1 MPTPEA
7 TPPTEQIR
15 TAARQMSDADRAR
28 VADSLIAALAP
39 SVQRIGTVIADGASA
54 AAAAAEGRDDVSVP
68 AHAITLARAFL
79 AQPALARELTNE
91 WRGCV
96 VQLGAARSAE
106 APAERLELAIL
117 AAERASAL
125 AQEVVALDPNA
136 GRGGWLDNLRG
147 ALRDAGQFLGRVA
160 EGAANAAEGFGVAVG
175 TGAGV
180 TLLVG
185 ALGLWWLFKSSK

>member
-7 TPPTEQIR
+7 TPPTQQIR
-15 TAARQMSDADRAR
+15 DQARQMSDEERAR

-39 SVQRIGTVIADGASA
+39 SVQELGRVIADGASA
-54 AAAAAEGRDDVSVP
+54 AAMATGESQSGPVP
-68 AHAITLARAFL
+68 AHAVTLARAFL
-79 AQPALARELTNE
+79 ADPGVARELATE

-106 APAERLELAIL
+106 QPTERLELAIL

-125 AQEVVALDPNA
+125 AQRVVALDPNA

-147 ALRDAGQFLGRVA
+147 ALRDAGRFLGRVA
-160 EGAANAAEGFGVAVG
+160 EGAADVADSLGTAVG

-185 ALGLWWLFKSSK
+185 GLALWWLFKSK